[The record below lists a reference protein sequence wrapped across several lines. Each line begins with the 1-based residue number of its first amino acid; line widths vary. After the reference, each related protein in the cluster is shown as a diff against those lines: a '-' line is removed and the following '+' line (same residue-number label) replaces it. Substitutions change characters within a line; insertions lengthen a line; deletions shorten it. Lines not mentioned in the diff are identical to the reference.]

1 MNLDYY
7 SLDRLPFLNT
17 VILKSRL
24 AWSIRLRWLAVAGYF
39 LATLGAEVFFK
50 ISLPYKPIWIV
61 LFSLAFLNLIYQILF
76 LKVREL
82 SFNAEI
88 IALHIHIIID
98 LICLTLLIHFSGGI
112 ENPIYLF
119 YVFHIV
125 ISSIVFSRYS
135 PFLIATLVTLLFS
148 SLVYL
153 EYNNI
158 ISHYTLYD
166 INIHTNQLAVI
177 LILIIFV
184 ITVYVTEYICTTFMR
199 IYRDSKRIIDKQNN
213 QLIQADKD
221 KTRFFQFAS
230 HELKAPVIAIK
241 STLDG
246 IVKSFES
253 SLNPKIIE
261 MLNRASVR
269 SAQLLSILKELLDL
283 SQKRNSKVIV
293 ENESID
299 LNKVLIDI
307 IEREKSSAEQRNIK
321 IIVNSSGDEIHTC
334 GQREDFEKIFANI
347 INNAVRYSPADTQI
361 EVCSNIEEDTFIF
374 EVKDKGIGISENEI
388 PKIFGEFYRSES
400 AKKVVSFGTGLG
412 LSLVKQIVENYKGKI
427 FVQSKPD
434 QGSTF
439 KIIIPLKKC

>member
-7 SLDRLPFLNT
+7 SLDRFPFLNT

-153 EYNNI
+153 EYNSI